1 MAERLVKSNWPFV
14 GGSYEARSK
23 TQDCSRTV
31 NMFPEMHGYGAGK
44 NGDVAAL
51 YSRAGLRPAQTLG
64 TGPIR
69 GMYTISNTQLAFVV
83 SGNEVYQLS
92 SAEGTPILVSGNLT
106 TSDGPVSLSDNG
118 THVMIVDGSNG
129 YTIDLSVS
137 PTLTLITD
145 ANFYNGARTVTY
157 QGGYFL
163 LDVPSSVQSSAVFFS
178 SPDSIDFPPLN
189 ILSADSSPDE
199 IVAVISNNQQLYIMG
214 ARTTEV
220 WAQTGASASEPF
232 SLISGRVINIGCT
245 AWATVKKIAAT
256 FLWLG
261 SNDQG
266 DGVVYSMENDSP
278 TRVSTHAIEHRLQAL
293 GDLST
298 ATAFAY
304 QEDGH
309 QFYAINAPGASTT
322 YVYDMTTKQWHER
335 QSLDRGI
342 MGRHFA
348 EHLCFLNG
356 EHVVG
361 DYRDGSIY
369 VYDLGFYLDGTEPIR
384 KLRQTPHSTNGLAN
398 TFYRTIQIDIQPG
411 AGTLTIDPRL
421 VLRIS
426 RDGGFTFGNAIYANM
441 GKVGEYRTRARF
453 QRLGY
458 GRDVVF
464 QVACDDPA
472 PIVFLS
478 AYLDTETGNA

>member
-1 MAERLVKSNWPFV
+1 MTEQLKKSNFPFV

-23 TQDCSRTV
+23 TQDCTRTV
-31 NMFPEMHGYGAGK
+31 NLYPELHSYGAGK
-44 NGDVAAL
+44 HGEVAAL
-51 YSRAGLRPAQTLG
+51 YTRAGLRSAQTLG

-69 GMYTISNTQLAFVV
+69 GCYTLSNAQLAFVV
-83 SGNEVYQLS
+83 SGNEVYQIAA
-92 SAEGTPILVSGNLT
+92 AEASPVLVTGNLT
-106 TSDGPVSLSDNG
+106 TSEGPVSMSDNG
-118 THVMIVDGSNG
+118 THLIIVDGANG
-129 YTIDLSVS
+129 YTVNLQVA
-137 PTLTLITD
+137 PALTLISS

-157 QGGYFL
+157 QGGYFV
-163 LDVPSSVQSSAVFFS
+163 LDVPSSVQPSSVFFS
-178 SPDSIDFPPLN
+178 SPDTITFPALN

-199 IVAVISNNQQLYIMG
+199 IVAVLSNNQQLYILG
-214 ARTTEV
+214 ARTIEV
-220 WAQTGASASEPF
+220 WALTGASASEPF

-245 AWATVKKIAAT
+245 AFATVRKIAGT

-261 SNDQG
+261 GNDQG

-278 TRVSTHAIEHRLQAL
+278 TRVSTHAIEHRLQQL

-309 QFYAINAPGASTT
+309 QFYAINAPGSDTT
-322 YVYDMTTKQWHER
+322 YVYDLTTKQWHER
-335 QSLDRGI
+335 QSMQNGTT
-342 MGRHFA
+342 GRHFA

-361 DYRDGSIY
+361 DYRNGNIY
-369 VYDLGFYLDGTEPIR
+369 VYDQEFHLDGTEPIR

-398 TFYRTIQIDIQPG
+398 TFYKTLQIDIQPG
-411 AGTLTIDPRL
+411 VGTLTIDPRL

-426 RDGGFTFGNAIYANM
+426 RDGGFTFGNAIYASM
-441 GKVGEYRTRARF
+441 GKVGEYRKRARF

-464 QVACDDPA
+464 QISVDDPVSV
-472 PIVFLS
+472 VFL
-478 AYLDTETGNA
+478 AAFLDTEIGGA